1 MDGFLLQVF
10 SGLANGS
17 IYAAVGLALVMIY
30 QSTHHINFAQG
41 EMATFATFIAWS
53 LIDHDVP
60 YWAAFFI
67 TVAIAFVGGVLVQRI
82 FIRPVERAP
91 VLNNVI
97 VFVGLLVI
105 FNAVSGWIFDHT
117 IKAFAS
123 PFPTQSPV
131 LSQYISGHQLGA
143 LGVTLAVLA
152 VIFAFFRFTPIGLAM
167 RAAAQNPDSA
177 ALVGIRVSWMLALG
191 WGLASAIGAVAGMM
205 VAPVIFLDPNMMGGI
220 LLYGFAAALLGGID
234 NPWGAVIGGFIVGVL
249 ENVLGA
255 YVIGTELKLT
265 VALVLIVGTLTIMP
279 NGLFGHKVVTRV

>member
-1 MDGFLLQVF
+1 MDGFLLQIF

-53 LIDHDVP
+53 LIENGMS
-60 YWAAFFI
+60 YWLAFFL
-67 TVAIAFVGGVLVQRI
+67 TVGIAFVGGLVVQRI

-91 VLNNVI
+91 ILNNVI

-105 FNAVSGWIFDHT
+105 FNAMSGWIFDHT
-117 IKAFAS
+117 VKAFAS
-123 PFPTQSPV
+123 PFPTVSAVFPK
-131 LSQYISGHQLGA
+131 YISGHQLGS
-143 LGVTLAVLA
+143 LGVTLAVLL
-152 VIFAFFRFTPIGLAM
+152 VVYLFFRYTPIGLAM

-177 ALVGIRVSWMLALG
+177 SLVGIRVSWMLALG
-191 WGLASAIGAVAGMM
+191 WGLTSAIGAVAGMM
-205 VAPVIFLDPNMMGGI
+205 MAPVMFLDPNLMAGI

-249 ENVLGA
+249 ENILGA
-255 YVIGTELKLT
+255 YVIGSDLKLT
-265 VALVLIVGTLTIMP
+265 VALVLIVGTLALKP
-279 NGLFGHKVVTRV
+279 NGLFGRRVITRV